1 MSDRDGIFAGDN
13 PFEIARRW
21 LSEAEKTEVNDPNAM
36 ALATV
41 DADGMPNVRIVLLK
55 GIEDDA
61 FVVYTNFGSVKSRE
75 LLQSGKAAFVLHWKS
90 LGRQIRV
97 RGTVTRDKLETADAY
112 YASRPL
118 RSRIGAWASKQ
129 SQPLPDRT
137 VLEERVARLSE
148 TLGENPARPEFWGGF
163 RIVPQEI
170 EFWCEGPNRLHDR
183 FRWTRQ
189 SPEGDWNICR
199 LYP

>member
-13 PFEIARRW
+13 PFEIARSW

-41 DADGMPNVRIVLLK
+41 DADGLPNVRIVLLK
-55 GIEDDA
+55 SIEDDA
-61 FVVYTNFGSVKSRE
+61 FVLYTNFGSAKSQE

-90 LGRQIRV
+90 LRRQIRV
-97 RGTVTRDKLETADAY
+97 RGSVTRDNHETADAY
-112 YASRPL
+112 YATRPL

-129 SQPLPDRT
+129 SQPLSDRS
-137 VLEERVARLSE
+137 VLEQRMERFSE
-148 TLGENPARPEFWGGF
+148 TLGDNPARPEFWGGF
-163 RIVPQEI
+163 RISPQEI

-183 FRWTRQ
+183 FQWKRAT
-189 SPEGDWNICR
+189 PEGDWNISR